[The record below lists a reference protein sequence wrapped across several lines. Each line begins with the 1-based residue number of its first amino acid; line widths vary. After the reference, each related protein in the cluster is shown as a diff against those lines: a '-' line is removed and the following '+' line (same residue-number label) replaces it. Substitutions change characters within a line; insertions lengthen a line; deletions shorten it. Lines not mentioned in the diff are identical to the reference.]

1 MIQRK
6 RHLAKAVTWRIV
18 GSADTFLLGWL
29 ITGSMKMGASL
40 SILET
45 ITKTVLYYLHERTW
59 YKTKWGVIVNNK
71 DDKVKESS
79 V

>member
-18 GSADTFLLGWL
+18 GSADTFLLGWF
-29 ITGSMKMGASL
+29 ITGSIKMGASL

-45 ITKTVLYYLHERTW
+45 ITKNALYYLHERAW
-59 YKTKWGVIVNNK
+59 YKTKWGVILSERKAEDV
-71 DDKVKESS
+71 
-79 V
+79 

>member
-59 YKTKWGVIVNNK
+59 YKTKWGVIFNNK
-71 DDKVKESS
+71 DDEAKETS

>member
-18 GSADTFLLGWL
+18 GSADTFLLGWF
-29 ITGSMKMGASL
+29 IKMGASL

-45 ITKTVLYYLHERTW
+45 ITKTALYYLHERAW
-59 YKTKWGVIVNNK
+59 YKTKWGVILSERKAEDV
-71 DDKVKESS
+71 
-79 V
+79 